1 MQQFNLAF
9 IVKRRKELNLSLQ
22 YMADGLGF
30 RNASTYLKYERGE
43 YQLRANQLPILAK
56 LLQCSVSDFFIKN
69 VAKSTTKAKEVC

>member
-69 VAKSTTKAKEVC
+69 VAKSATKAKEVC